1 MKLNT
6 VLFKLPV
13 SVALVVSLV
22 AIAAGI
28 GVHLASTQ
36 QRLKGARATIADL
49 EEQLESVTS
58 EAAIVKAALASC
70 ESSQKQA
77 LEALADAQNT
87 LNQQRATIQSLQR
100 RISDCGHETPI
111 FKPEWHPAP

>member
-36 QRLKGARATIADL
+36 QRLKGARD
-49 EEQLESVTS
+49 
-58 EAAIVKAALASC
+58 
-70 ESSQKQA
+70 
-77 LEALADAQNT
+77 DRGPR
-87 LNQQRATIQSLQR
+87 RAT
-100 RISDCGHETPI
+100 RISH
-111 FKPEWHPAP
+111 